1 MRRSVREAIVGFSIV
16 GAIAGFAGA
25 MLWLRGVRL
34 GSETWTVTAQF
45 QNAGGL
51 AARSPVTFRG
61 IMVGTVRSVQ
71 VTPMSVQAIL
81 EINSD
86 DLKLPLPVKASV
98 SSASLLGGDSQV
110 ELVTTGVPLP
120 KDAPRP
126 KSRNCKNSEIL
137 CEGAT
142 ITGDSAASLT
152 TVTATLEQ
160 LLSEAQKA
168 NLIPEL
174 VASTKQ
180 FGITSQD
187 ASKFLNTADL
197 AAENV
202 DTLVHQL
209 RAEVARAKPTIE
221 NLNRATAEAAEAAA
235 HINNLAGAI
244 DNPETVGDLKQTVAN
259 ARELTARIDQVG
271 GDIEQ
276 LTDDP
281 RFMKGVRS
289 VMIGLGALFD
299 EVYPAQTGT
308 STSQ

>member
-1 MRRSVREAIVGFSIV
+1 
-16 GAIAGFAGA
+16 

-34 GSETWTVTAQF
+34 GSETWTVTADF
-45 QNAGGL
+45 ANAAGL

-61 IMVGTVRSVQ
+61 IMVGTVRSID
-71 VTPMSVQAIL
+71 VTPMAVKATL
-81 EINSD
+81 EINAD
-86 DLKLPLPVKASV
+86 DLQLPLPVKASV
-98 SSASLLGGDSQV
+98 SSASLLGGDAQV

-120 KDAPRP
+120 KNAPKP
-126 KSRNCKNSEIL
+126 KSGRCLNSGIL
-137 CEGAT
+137 CNGAT
-142 ITGDSAASLT
+142 IQGESPASLS
-152 TVTATLEQ
+152 TVTASLEK
-160 LLSEAQKA
+160 LLNEAQKS

-174 VASTKQ
+174 VESTKQ
-180 FGITSQD
+180 FGITSKD
-187 ASKFLNTADL
+187 ASKFLNTADV

-221 NLNRATAEAAEAAA
+221 NLNRATAEAANAAA

-244 DNPETVGDLKQTVAN
+244 DNPETVTDLKQTVTN
-259 ARELTARIDQVG
+259 ARELTARIDSVG

-308 STSQ
+308 SQ

>member
-16 GAIAGFAGA
+16 GAIAGFAGT

-34 GSETWTVTAQF
+34 GSETWTVTADF
-45 QNAGGL
+45 ANAGGL

-61 IMVGTVRSVQ
+61 IMVGTVRSIE
-71 VTPMSVQAIL
+71 VTPMAVKATL
-81 EINSD
+81 EINAD
-86 DLKLPLPVKASV
+86 DLRLPLPVKASV
-98 SSASLLGGDSQV
+98 TSASLLGGDSQV
-110 ELVTTGVPLP
+110 ELVTTGAPIP
-120 KDAPRP
+120 KNAPKP
-126 KSRNCKNSEIL
+126 KSGRCRNSGIL
-137 CEGAT
+137 CNGAT
-142 ITGDSAASLT
+142 LPGEAAASLT

-160 LLSEAQKA
+160 LLNEAQKA

-187 ASKFLNTADL
+187 ASKFLNTADV

-202 DTLVHQL
+202 DALVHQL

-308 STSQ
+308 SQ